1 MNSNSAETWLSSIN
15 HGIEIIIQW
24 SWYEKICTTKATKCF
39 LRECSSEALC
49 LSFSYSVELVNVT
62 AEGCVLLFNVNNWV
76 FVKEQLMSIGL
87 EETMR
92 QKAISPSTETRWY
105 HVIVVTTSQSPHPMT
120 QSVQPSAVTCHSG
133 CHVGGCGLFL
143 LHPCRQSPLL
153 LKGPAHPHIP
163 RYGRSI
169 FCQQKG
175 NNTNQKVWFCY
186 FLNAK
191 IKQVKNHL
199 GTSWSGSSSSWWNLL
214 FTVRPDEVTVTCEV
228 GCSTDKQE
236 VNFFMP
242 ACAHTGNIFTLSNES
257 GKMAEC
263 LQSSFD
269 WLLWWN
275 PLLCLPAS
283 RC

>member
-1 MNSNSAETWLSSIN
+1 MKVERRQSYAVKKQYLIFRETKLKFAGVKPHVMKSNSAETWLSSIN
-15 HGIEIIIQW
+15 HGIEVIR
-24 SWYEKICTTKATKCF
+24 SSYEKISTAKATKCF

-49 LSFSYSVELVNVT
+49 LSFSYSVELVNMT
-62 AEGCVLLFNVNNWV
+62 AEGCILLFNVNNWV

-143 LHPCRQSPLL
+143 LHPCHQSPLL

-169 FCQQKG
+169 FCQQKRQQYI
-175 NNTNQKVWFCY
+175 QKSLV
-186 FLNAK
+186 
-191 IKQVKNHL
+191 
-199 GTSWSGSSSSWWNLL
+199 L
-214 FTVRPDEVTVTCEV
+214 F
-228 GCSTDKQE
+228 
-236 VNFFMP
+236 FFK
-242 ACAHTGNIFTLSNES
+242 C
-257 GKMAEC
+257 
-263 LQSSFD
+263 
-269 WLLWWN
+269 
-275 PLLCLPAS
+275 
-283 RC
+283 